1 MEIEDAL
8 NGPLDALVRH
18 VNVVKN
24 RQGLHHFVPRADGV
38 SKCILVAGAVRACD
52 LFETGRVQRYKK
64 RNRIILIGFRQ
75 IPGWNN
81 KQLIRVGRDGR
92 MDFRASYDNAV
103 NLPLHDA
110 DVIIRMILFSGSA
123 ATVAFDIGL
132 CDGHG

>member
-1 MEIEDAL
+1 
-8 NGPLDALVRH
+8 
-18 VNVVKN
+18 
-24 RQGLHHFVPRADGV
+24 
-38 SKCILVAGAVRACD
+38 
-52 LFETGRVQRYKK
+52 
-64 RNRIILIGFRQ
+64 
-75 IPGWNN
+75 
-81 KQLIRVGRDGR
+81 